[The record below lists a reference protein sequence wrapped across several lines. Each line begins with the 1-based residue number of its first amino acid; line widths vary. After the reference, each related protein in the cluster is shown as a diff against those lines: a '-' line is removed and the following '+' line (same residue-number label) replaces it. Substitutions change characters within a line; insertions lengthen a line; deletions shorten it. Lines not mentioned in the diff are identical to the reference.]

1 MLLREPKC
9 LSADS
14 ETAESLAQR
23 GYLVEGPCLLHSSC
37 RSVALT
43 SLILEII
50 TSSLESSYMQTSR
63 GNMGVLLPMH
73 DAAAANLASLP
84 PEVQGRSG
92 TTAPHGSR

>member
-37 RSVALT
+37 CSVALT

-92 TTAPHGSR
+92 TTVPHGSR